1 MTASTRFKIETIV
14 TGVKGVE
21 KLKNSIKQLSN
32 TAKPTAADIATL
44 RAAANRLGRQS
55 DRTESE
61 LRQQVSALTDLR
73 ANVSLTGK
81 SYKVLTADIQRAEAA
96 LAKAAITSKKSSL
109 TFRGAAKG
117 LGAVAGAGVLEEQK
131 ELLVLV
137 LVLLW
142 VALLLL

>member
-1 MTASTRFKIETIV
+1 MSAETRFKIAAVV

-55 DRTESE
+55 DRTENE
-61 LRQQVSALTDLR
+61 LRQQVAALTDLR

-81 SYKVLTADIQRAEAA
+81 SYKVLTADIQRATAA
-96 LAKAAITSKKSSL
+96 
-109 TFRGAAKG
+109 
-117 LGAVAGAGVLEEQK
+117 
-131 ELLVLV
+131 
-137 LVLLW
+137 
-142 VALLLL
+142 